1 MMANFKPKSDV
12 PLSGSDG
19 TLSELTLKEAV
30 DNLGMSMKTD
40 LLSLFE
46 DDRKLKNIRFQEVFH
61 LMESN
66 KNLHN
71 EHIAQQ
77 FESLKALT
85 KAFVAKEVAERTSG
99 DNSVLGMVN
108 RRLEGID
115 QLFDSK
121 LKDEV
126 KIMTEK
132 LDTQSKDIEVEKVE
146 NAKSRKDMADT
157 LEKVQALQG
166 DKL

>member
-1 MMANFKPKSDV
+1 
-12 PLSGSDG
+12 
-19 TLSELTLKEAV
+19 
-30 DNLGMSMKTD
+30 
-40 LLSLFE
+40 
-46 DDRKLKNIRFQEVFH
+46 
-61 LMESN
+61 MESN